1 MKKFINR
8 YWEYM
13 IFSFFCISISAWFLE
28 IIFSLVVRGKLVSP
42 GTLSGPWCPVYGTTF
57 LFLLLLIEK
66 KDSPIYNF
74 VKIFVIASI
83 AEYLASFISGEIF
96 HNVIWDYSGRF
107 LNINGRICLGM
118 SFSFGLLGFIMMYR
132 IEPWLRRIYIRF
144 QERIKIINIIFVSM
158 FFLDI
163 FINIFFI

>member
-83 AEYLASFISGEIF
+83 VEYLASFISGEIF

-107 LNINGRICLGM
+107 LNINGRICFYY
-118 SFSFGLLGFIMMYR
+118 S
-132 IEPWLRRIYIRF
+132 
-144 QERIKIINIIFVSM
+144 IF
-158 FFLDI
+158 
-163 FINIFFI
+163 